1 MFLNV
6 KQTAVSLLF
15 ALALAALGGCD
26 NDLQINADPKPIYA
40 VYAVLDPT
48 EETQV
53 VRLSR
58 AFLTEGD
65 AVEYAR
71 DNNLSVPE
79 AVVTATAT
87 KADGQT
93 ITLNFTPTDTM
104 KAEGDFE
111 RSATVFVS
119 SDSLVAGL
127 TYTLNITAPG
137 LDGGEA
143 VTITGQTVVPDKP
156 QFVRPDNTRLSS
168 SNPDNPDLVGTPLE
182 GYPLAFFDSD
192 GYDVQF
198 LKSNVRASEDQRPGA
213 AFEMRIRFTYWRDD
227 APEEIL
233 HLQFGPSELIENSNV
248 GCNVTGAI
256 CYETGR
262 DFQTFLIQELNT
274 GENENVAYAYADS
287 LMDQSVEIEITAV
300 DQELVNYMDVNNPAF
315 EDFTTLRPEY
325 TNLDG
330 NAIGI
335 FGARNRASAW
345 VRLTPCTKFLAGLN
359 NEPRPETV
367 CE

>member
-1 MFLNV
+1 MLLNV

-15 ALALAALGGCD
+15 ALLLAALGGCD

-40 VYAVLDPT
+40 VYAVFDPT

-53 VRLSR
+53 VRISR

-65 AVEYAR
+65 AIDYAR

-79 AVVTATAT
+79 AVVTASAT
-87 KADGQT
+87 TADGRT
-93 ITLNFTPTDTM
+93 IKLNFTPTDTM

-127 TYTLNITAPG
+127 TYTLNIAAPG

-143 VTITGQTVVPDKP
+143 VTITGQTLVPDRP
-156 QFVRPDNTRLSS
+156 LLLRPDNSNLTST
-168 SNPDNPDLVGTPLE
+168 NPDNPDLVGTPLD

-192 GYDVQF
+192 GYNIQF
-198 LKSNVRASEDQRPGA
+198 LPSGKRSRDDWRTGA
-213 AFEMRIRFTYWRDD
+213 AYEMRIRITYWRED
-227 APEEIL
+227 APEDTL
-233 HLQFGPSELIENSNV
+233 RLQYGPTNLIENSNTE
-248 GCNVTGAI
+248 CNVTGAI
-256 CYETGR
+256 CYNDGR
-262 DFQTFLIQELNT
+262 NFQSFLVRELNS
-274 GENENVAYAYADS
+274 GENANIDYSYADS

-300 DQELVNYMDVNNPAF
+300 DQELKNYIEVNSPAF
-315 EDFTTLRPEY
+315 EDFTTVRPEY

-330 NAIGI
+330 DAVGI
-335 FGARNRASAW
+335 FGSRNRATAW
-345 VRLTPCTKFLAGLN
+345 VRLTPCTKFAADLN
-359 NEPRPETV
+359 DEPRPETV
-367 CE
+367 CD